1 MQLRRPTTNQSQQ
14 RSTGDTILTWL
25 WASVISS
32 PFLLTRSRFV
42 QPSFCRD
49 PFPIG
54 TKEWKYPVDWLGP
67 GSWVMTECPPD
78 YLGDLCSYSRDHLW
92 SLDISPSLRDCHWH
106 SSHPGM
112 NDLSDEELVMTMTD
126 LDFSL
131 VLSRVCQISFGN
143 LSHSDQ
149 HQLSHETQIFMSDEW
164 SLGLTRDGNDE
175 TFLSSHPLGCAVF
188 PTVCKTPGSGQT
200 PGHLFPDP
208 GNYTTLL
215 PRPVPGQSG
224 HISLDIFISESD
236 QVQFSSSPVIN
247 VTPHPYFSFQGRRR
261 LFTLLNCLRIPILAL
276 R

>member
-14 RSTGDTILTWL
+14 RSSGDTILTWL
-25 WASVISS
+25 RASVISS
-32 PFLLTRSRFV
+32 PFLLTPHSF
-42 QPSFCRD
+42 SFCPTIFLSRS
-49 PFPIG
+49 ISYWHERVKISCG
-54 TKEWKYPVDWLGP
+54 LTGP

-78 YLGDLCSYSRDHLW
+78 YLWDLCSYSRDHLW

-175 TFLSSHPLGCAVF
+175 TFLSSHLLLDVLYFQRFVKHPAPDRLRVIYFLIRAIIQLYCPVRR
-188 PTVCKTPGSGQT
+188 PGSQDT
-200 PGHLFPDP
+200 SH
-208 GNYTTLL
+208 
-215 PRPVPGQSG
+215 
-224 HISLDIFISESD
+224 
-236 QVQFSSSPVIN
+236 
-247 VTPHPYFSFQGRRR
+247 
-261 LFTLLNCLRIPILAL
+261 
-276 R
+276 

>member
-1 MQLRRPTTNQSQQ
+1 MWSPLP
-14 RSTGDTILTWL
+14 
-25 WASVISS
+25 SS
-32 PFLLTRSRFV
+32 SLLTRSRFV

-78 YLGDLCSYSRDHLW
+78 YLWDLCSYSRDHLW
-92 SLDISPSLRDCHWH
+92 SLDISPRLRVSETVIDTFLPEM
-106 SSHPGM
+106 S
-112 NDLSDEELVMTMTD
+112 DLSDEELVMTMTD

-175 TFLSSHPLGCAVF
+175 TFLSSH
-188 PTVCKTPGSGQT
+188 
-200 PGHLFPDP
+200 
-208 GNYTTLL
+208 LL
-215 PRPVPGQSG
+215 
-224 HISLDIFISESD
+224 
-236 QVQFSSSPVIN
+236 
-247 VTPHPYFSFQGRRR
+247 
-261 LFTLLNCLRIPILAL
+261 
-276 R
+276 